1 MIRTINFFS
10 LVVSM
15 LFLFSCAK
23 QMTDAQQE
31 KLPRKKTVELMEVMD
46 SLSHRKPDFFYT
58 KISTNFS
65 DTTRNIN
72 FKTSIRMVKDSAIN
86 TLITYAKIPIVN
98 SIITQDTVKIVNKKD
113 KCYIMQS
120 L

>member
-10 LVVSM
+10 LAVSM

-23 QMTDAQQE
+23 QLTDTQQE

-86 TLITYAKIPIVN
+86 TLITYALKVL
-98 SIITQDTVKIVNKKD
+98 TVKYPDISGINTID
-113 KCYIMQS
+113 
-120 L
+120 